1 MGNQNN
7 NKKECLRKFSKQKGN
22 NKEKN
27 NLEYQEER
35 NSRVSENRDKV
46 NRSLE
51 FYKLCLTVDE
61 KIITSSDLVLTMC
74 VC

>member
-27 NLEYQEER
+27 NLEYQEETAGL
-35 NSRVSENRDKV
+35 V
-46 NRSLE
+46 
-51 FYKLCLTVDE
+51 
-61 KIITSSDLVLTMC
+61 KIWVKSIDLLSFINYV
-74 VC
+74 